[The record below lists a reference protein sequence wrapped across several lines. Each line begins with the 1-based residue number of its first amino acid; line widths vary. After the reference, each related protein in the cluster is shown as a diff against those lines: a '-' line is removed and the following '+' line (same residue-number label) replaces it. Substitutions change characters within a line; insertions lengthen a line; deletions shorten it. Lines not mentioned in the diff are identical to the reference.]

1 MKKYIHYGIS
11 VLVQITYSES
21 LSNEQE
27 HPISVPCGPQVRN
40 YLVAA
45 LICDVRYISVLM
57 KALSATANIQL
68 PGV

>member
-27 HPISVPCGPQVRN
+27 HPNSVPCGPQVRN
-40 YLVAA
+40 YLVA
-45 LICDVRYISVLM
+45 LICDVRYISVYLCINEGS
-57 KALSATANIQL
+57 L
-68 PGV
+68 GYC